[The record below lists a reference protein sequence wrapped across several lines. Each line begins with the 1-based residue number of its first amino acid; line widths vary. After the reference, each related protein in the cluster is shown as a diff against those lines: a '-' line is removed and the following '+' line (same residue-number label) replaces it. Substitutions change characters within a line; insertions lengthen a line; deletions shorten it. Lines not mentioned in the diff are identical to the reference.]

1 MANLVSRFVQKIFLD
16 DARQEDVA
24 EEATKQ
30 QNDVYVEVAND
41 VEGKNV
47 KNDNNMVKLELNS
60 SYTILRPEY
69 VKEVLDK
76 EKEKKQNE
84 DDAPVNPSEFK
95 RLPKSHRVKFFT
107 LGKVSD
113 YETIAAELYT
123 QDLIGLV
130 NINPLKQH
138 SQPLVVNVLTKFK
151 GLTQEING
159 DIGAL
164 RNGWIIVT
172 PNNVEVYKKKETSM
186 LQEKSIVSQKIQ
198 A

>member
-30 QNDVYVEVAND
+30 QNDGHVEVAND
-41 VEGKNV
+41 VNSKNV
-47 KNDNNMVKLELNS
+47 KIDNNNVKLELNS

-69 VKEVLDK
+69 VKEVLN
-76 EKEKKQNE
+76 KEKKQNFE
-84 DDAPVNPSEFK
+84 NDVPINPAEFRK
-95 RLPKSHRVKFFT
+95 LPKSHNLKFFT
-107 LGKVSD
+107 VSQTSD
-113 YETIAAELYT
+113 FDAIAQELYKAN
-123 QDLIGLV
+123 LIGLI

-138 SQPLVVNVLTKFK
+138 SQPMVINVLTKFK

-172 PNNVEVYKKKETSM
+172 PSNVEVYKKKEN
-186 LQEKSIVSQKIQ
+186 LNKIKTN
-198 A
+198 